1 MRRASASRH
10 RGSRACAAALAA
22 LLCLGCTAQGS
33 TGPETTAAEED
44 TETPDPTEP
53 AGHDRQP
60 RGRVTLAF
68 VGDMHFQ
75 IQLAGLLA
83 RPRGALGRIARTLGA
98 ADVTMANL
106 ESAVTD
112 GGTLEA
118 KELENPGERYWFRTS
133 PAAFDLLRL
142 AGIDVVTMANN
153 HGADYGPT
161 GLADTLRAVRSSPV
175 GVIGIGRDRSSAL
188 APYRVNVRGTR
199 IAFLAADA
207 SPREGSSSVWS
218 AGPSNPGIVRAR
230 EDPSALVAAVRA
242 AGRTADVV
250 VVYLHWGT
258 ENRACPDPTQR
269 RLSAALTRAG
279 ADVVVGSH
287 AHTLQGAGFRG
298 DTYVAYGLGN
308 FLWYHNRV
316 SSTGVLR
323 VDIEDGEVVGDR
335 FAPAQLSTFG
345 RPFLVR
351 GPARDAALRSWERL
365 RACTGLTDAPR

>member
-1 MRRASASRH
+1 MRRAPHSR
-10 RGSRACAAALAA
+10 RRASRACATALVA
-22 LLCLGCTAQGS
+22 LLCLGCTTQG
-33 TGPETTAAEED
+33 TTVPETTAAEED
-44 TETPDPTEP
+44 TEPAEPTEP
-53 AGHDRQP
+53 TGHDRQP

-75 IQLAGLLA
+75 IQLAGLLTH
-83 RPRGALGRIARTLGA
+83 PRGALGPIARALGA

-106 ESAVTD
+106 ESAVTE

-118 KELENPGERYWFRTS
+118 KELENPGERYWFRAS
-133 PAAFDLLRL
+133 PAAFDVLDQ

-161 GLADTLRAVRSSPV
+161 GLADTLRAIRTSRV
-175 GVIGIGRDRSSAL
+175 GVVGIGRDKASAL
-188 APYRVNVRGTR
+188 APYRVDVRGTR

-218 AGPSNPGIVRAR
+218 AGPSDPGIARAR
-230 EDPSALVAAVRA
+230 EDPRALVAAVRA
-242 AGRTADVV
+242 AGRTSDVV

-258 ENRACPDPTQR
+258 ENRRCPDPTQR
-269 RLSAALTRAG
+269 RLASTLSRAG

-287 AHTLQGAGFRG
+287 AHVLQGAGFRG

-335 FAPAQLSTFG
+335 FAPAEISTFG
-345 RPFLVR
+345 RPSLLR
-351 GPARDAALRSWERL
+351 GPQRTDALQSWERL
-365 RACTGLTDAPR
+365 RACTGLTDAGR